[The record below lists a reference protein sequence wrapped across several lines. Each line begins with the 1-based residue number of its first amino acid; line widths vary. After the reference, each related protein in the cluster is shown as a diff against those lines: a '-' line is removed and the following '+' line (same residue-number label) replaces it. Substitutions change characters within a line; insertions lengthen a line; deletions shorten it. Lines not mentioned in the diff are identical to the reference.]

1 MKRKRSLGLCFSCNE
16 RYNPG
21 HKCRKLQLL
30 LMEGVDNTDEEDAEE
45 DQETEEP
52 EIILQY
58 LTGCN
63 SPKTICILVDINR
76 HQLVA
81 LVDSG
86 AMHNFISDRVANR
99 LNLRIKRTKPF
110 NVCVA
115 DDHPLWCGG

>member
-1 MKRKRSLGLCFSCNE
+1 
-16 RYNPG
+16 
-21 HKCRKLQLL
+21 
-30 LMEGVDNTDEEDAEE
+30 MEGVDNTDEEDAEE

-52 EIILQY
+52 EITLQY

-63 SPKTICILVDINR
+63 SPKTIRILVDINR

-110 NVCVA
+110 NVRVA